1 LQLMNTQTPWVF
13 SNLKALLAGSMAL
26 LSSACDIPQMLGL
39 HQVSQSPIA
48 PPEHYRYE
56 IVNTF
61 KHDPNASTQGLV
73 FHDHVLYES
82 TGRYGQS
89 SLREV
94 NLQTGEIIRQHRLD
108 SHLYGEGL
116 AIIGDRIIQLT
127 WKSRTG
133 FVYQR
138 QNFRELNTFAYATE
152 GWGLTYDGS
161 HLIMSDGS
169 AHLQFL
175 DPITFTRLHRL
186 TVKDSDGQVSGLNEL
201 EYIQG
206 EIYANIARSDHIIR
220 INPNT
225 GHVTARIH
233 LDGLNTV
240 DPSKWLNGIAYDP
253 STNRL
258 FVTGKR
264 WPQLFEIKLLPTQP

>member
-1 LQLMNTQTPWVF
+1 MNAPNQWLF
-13 SNLKALLAGSMAL
+13 NKFKILLAWSMTL
-26 LSSACDIPQMLGL
+26 LSSACYTQTLNL
-39 HQVSQSPIA
+39 EVSQAFVPTQV
-48 PPEHYRYE
+48 HYSYE

-61 KHDPNASTQGLV
+61 KHDPDASTQGLV
-73 FHDHVLYES
+73 FHDDVLYES

-94 NLQTGEIIRQHRLD
+94 NLETGKLIRLHLLD
-108 SHLYGEGL
+108 PKLYGEGL
-116 AIIGDRIIQLT
+116 AMVGDRIIQLT

-138 QNFRELNTFAYATE
+138 QHFRELNTFSYASE
-152 GWGLTYDGS
+152 GWGLTYDGNA
-161 HLIMSDGS
+161 LIMSDGS
-169 AHLQFL
+169 AQLQFL
-175 DPITFTRLHRL
+175 DPVTFASLHRI
-186 TVKDSDGQVSGLNEL
+186 TVKDPHGQVSGLNEL

-233 LDGLNTV
+233 LDGLNTF
-240 DPSKWLNGIAYDP
+240 DPTKWLNGIAYDAA
-253 STNRL
+253 TDRL

-264 WPQLFEIKLLPTQP
+264 WPQLFEIKLIAQP